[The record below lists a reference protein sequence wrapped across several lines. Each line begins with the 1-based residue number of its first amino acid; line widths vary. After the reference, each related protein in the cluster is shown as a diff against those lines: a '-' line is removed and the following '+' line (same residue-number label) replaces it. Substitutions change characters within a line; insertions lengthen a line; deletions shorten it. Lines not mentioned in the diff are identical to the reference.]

1 MKTNQHVDPRSRG
14 GAFSVPYKWQVL
26 FIVALSTTMSTM
38 DFSITNLS
46 FPVLV
51 KSFNTDLAG
60 VMWVGLIFS
69 LVSISLMLLL
79 GKVSDVLGRKR
90 IFTVGIAIFSI
101 GLVTCALAQDLG
113 QLIAFRILQAV
124 GAAMVII
131 CGPAIVTDAFP
142 HDELG
147 KGIGLTGASASLGFI
162 IGPILGGLLLKW
174 FNWPSIFLTRF
185 PFGVIIFFMALVL
198 FKRDAAVEKKVR
210 FDIAGTLTSSF
221 GLFLLILGVSQITRL
236 GYKSPI
242 ILTLIL
248 LGVLGLTIFV
258 LVERKA
264 AEPVVDL
271 SLFHDK
277 IFAIS
282 ILILFLSFMTY
293 PSYLLIMPFY
303 LMEGLGLTSSEAG
316 VLMAVTAIVSVIVS
330 PISGALSDRFGPRWL
345 LVFGTVST
353 LISYILMMNFDLQT
367 GSRFIIYVMVLMG
380 VGIGTFHTPNNS
392 TIMGAVPKDRRGTA
406 SALLATKRNV
416 GLSLG
421 MALTG
426 TIYSARRLIY
436 ESELLKEGAD
446 KAYAAVQSIPTSF
459 HDTLL
464 VSILIQ
470 SVVVILC
477 LCLKINF
484 LKKSTP

>member
-221 GLFLLILGVSQITRL
+221 GLFLLRA
-236 GYKSPI
+236 
-242 ILTLIL
+242 
-248 LGVLGLTIFV
+248 F
-258 LVERKA
+258 
-264 AEPVVDL
+264 
-271 SLFHDK
+271 
-277 IFAIS
+277 
-282 ILILFLSFMTY
+282 
-293 PSYLLIMPFY
+293 PSY
-303 LMEGLGLTSSEAG
+303 
-316 VLMAVTAIVSVIVS
+316 
-330 PISGALSDRFGPRWL
+330 PR
-345 LVFGTVST
+345 G
-353 LISYILMMNFDLQT
+353 
-367 GSRFIIYVMVLMG
+367 
-380 VGIGTFHTPNNS
+380 
-392 TIMGAVPKDRRGTA
+392 
-406 SALLATKRNV
+406 
-416 GLSLG
+416 
-421 MALTG
+421 
-426 TIYSARRLIY
+426 
-436 ESELLKEGAD
+436 
-446 KAYAAVQSIPTSF
+446 
-459 HDTLL
+459 
-464 VSILIQ
+464 
-470 SVVVILC
+470 
-477 LCLKINF
+477 
-484 LKKSTP
+484 